1 MNVYTVHE
9 PPGAEW
15 ARADRIERAERVRFV
30 GDGFNWMAA
39 LFAPFVLL
47 AHKLYIGLAIY
58 AVALAAVVSLLL
70 AVDAQPGV
78 IALAVATI
86 HLVTGFEFGELH
98 RSQLDHDGWADLGL
112 VSGRTPRECERRF
125 FESWIHRQP
134 MIAALPGQFEA
145 APAQAAATATT
156 AQPVPRAVRP
166 PWALWGR

>member
-1 MNVYTVHE
+1 MMVFTAHE
-9 PPGAEW
+9 PPGAGLGL
-15 ARADRIERAERVRFV
+15 ADRIDRAERVRFV

-58 AVALAAVVSLLL
+58 AVALAAIVSLLL
-70 AVDAQPGV
+70 AIDGSPAV
-78 IALAVATI
+78 IGLAVAAL
-86 HLVTGFEFGELH
+86 HLITGFEFGELE

-112 VSGRTPRECERRF
+112 VSGRSLRACERRF

-145 APAQAAATATT
+145 APAQVAATATT

-166 PWALWGR
+166 PWPLWGR